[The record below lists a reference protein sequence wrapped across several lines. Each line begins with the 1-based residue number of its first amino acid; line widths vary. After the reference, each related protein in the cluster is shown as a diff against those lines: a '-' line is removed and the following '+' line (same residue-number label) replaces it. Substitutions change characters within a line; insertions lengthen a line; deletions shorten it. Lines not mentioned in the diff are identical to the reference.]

1 MKRYQMILGAIAAFD
16 LAYVAFACAEDCCSR
31 LHSRW
36 KKKHGVADEEEL
48 EFFNAED
55 DPDYSPAPP
64 LCVDAIRMV
73 SPFHIRDLVV
83 DRIFPEG
90 KSMVDALGGLDRD
103 GAKLLL
109 SSYIGFLVQKAPEEE
124 QNFPMLLE
132 LLNASKV
139 YDDPDSKNAVDLMME
154 EDARDRN
161 PLPQYYAD
169 YQEYR
174 LICIHKERV
183 INTCRVI
190 VSDIIRKLYGD
201 YYDMHVEEVLKTVS
215 DRLAVAKDDALFYE
229 EVE

>member
-1 MKRYQMILGAIAAFD
+1 
-16 LAYVAFACAEDCCSR
+16 
-31 LHSRW
+31 
-36 KKKHGVADEEEL
+36 
-48 EFFNAED
+48 
-55 DPDYSPAPP
+55 
-64 LCVDAIRMV
+64 
-73 SPFHIRDLVV
+73 
-83 DRIFPEG
+83 
-90 KSMVDALGGLDRD
+90 
-103 GAKLLL
+103 
-109 SSYIGFLVQKAPEEE
+109 
-124 QNFPMLLE
+124 
-132 LLNASKV
+132 
-139 YDDPDSKNAVDLMME
+139 MME

-190 VSDIIRKLYGD
+190 VSGIIRKLYGD

>member
-1 MKRYQMILGAIAAFD
+1 
-16 LAYVAFACAEDCCSR
+16 
-31 LHSRW
+31 
-36 KKKHGVADEEEL
+36 
-48 EFFNAED
+48 
-55 DPDYSPAPP
+55 
-64 LCVDAIRMV
+64 
-73 SPFHIRDLVV
+73 
-83 DRIFPEG
+83 
-90 KSMVDALGGLDRD
+90 MVDALGGLDRD

-190 VSDIIRKLYGD
+190 VSGIIRKLYGD